1 MTFLYAHA
9 QGVWPYGIH
18 SNCADLVDI
27 KGFEEEQKMSRFV
40 KRSADNEPLMRLERP
55 TLASSQTTAHII
67 NSCFHEVLSQRQHID
82 SGAINNMAVS
92 RRGDPHLYHDSF
104 VEEAKQV

>member
-1 MTFLYAHA
+1 MASPTSSS
-9 QGVWPYGIH
+9 I
-18 SNCADLVDI
+18 I
-27 KGFEEEQKMSRFV
+27 MSRFI
-40 KRSADNEPLMRLERP
+40 KRTENEPLLRLERP

-67 NSCFHEVLSQRQHID
+67 NSCFNEVLSQRQQMD

-92 RRGDPHLYHDSF
+92 RRGDPSLYHDSF

>member
-1 MTFLYAHA
+1 MVSIATTQTSCVEH
-9 QGVWPYGIH
+9 QRQT
-18 SNCADLVDI
+18 
-27 KGFEEEQKMSRFV
+27 EMSRFV

-67 NSCFHEVLSQRQHID
+67 NSCFHEVLSQRQRID

-92 RRGDPHLYHDSF
+92 RRGDPDLYHDSF